1 MPTTAEGFTLRLAR
15 LKADLVD
22 QSRRVQALVEA
33 AFDAAFA
40 LSDAES
46 ARIIQM
52 DEAVDRVDVEI
63 EKACVQLLT
72 DACAD
77 GAQLPPAEVRMVLT
91 IVKINNELE
100 RIADV
105 GVSIAE
111 EVQPLLRAQAAL
123 PETFRVMS
131 NSVIGILRDS
141 RTALDKNDGKLAKVV
156 LASEDA
162 VEAFKRSILRDA
174 QTKVSIGKI
183 TVDQA
188 FTLQEL
194 ATYCEVMSGHCTN
207 IAEQVLY
214 IATGE
219 VVRHT
224 HGHWEKFELGASVE
238 PKNSASVPPIP
249 PLRP

>member
-22 QSRRVQALVEA
+22 QSRRVQAMVEA

-40 LSDAES
+40 LNNAEG

-52 DEAVDRVDVEI
+52 DEAIDRVDVEI
-63 EKACVQLLT
+63 ERACVLLLT
-72 DACAD
+72 DACAE
-77 GAQLPPAEVRMVLT
+77 GAQLPSDELRMVLT

-111 EVQPLLRAQAAL
+111 EVQPLVHAQASL

-162 VEAFKRSILRDA
+162 IEAFKKSILRDA
-174 QTKVSIGKI
+174 QMKVSTGRM

-188 FTLQEL
+188 FMLHEL

-224 HGHWEKFELGASVE
+224 HGHWEKFDLGSTSEPTGASPRV
-238 PKNSASVPPIP
+238 
-249 PLRP
+249 